1 MINDWITVTEAT
13 YYTGKSGITI
23 RRWCSEHK
31 NNTNA
36 FKKDK
41 GKSYININFIK
52 ENYPFINDEQKIK
65 GEETKHKKEAMQI
78 AYNSETIKAQIE
90 QIKTKD
96 KQIEQLI
103 YKKSYLPLY
112 ITIGFIIL
120 FIFLGFI
127 SYYLFK
133 EYKLELINNQKSKIV
148 DISAN
153 HQKEVRNLSSNYQ
166 KEVTN
171 LTSSHQKE
179 VEILKDQLIDT
190 KKTYSV
196 LIKEIKD
203 TNNKLTVNQSN
214 TIDKKENEIERLQ
227 KELNKINSQ
236 TNTDSQE

>member
-41 GKSYININFIK
+41 GKSYIHIDFIK
-52 ENYPFINDEQKIK
+52 KDYPFINDEQKIK

-90 QIKTKD
+90 QIKAKD

-103 YKKSYLPLY
+103 HKKSYLPLY
-112 ITIGFIIL
+112 VTIGFIIL

-133 EYKLELINNQKSKIV
+133 SYKTELLNNQKSKII

-153 HQKEVRNLSSNYQ
+153 HQKESSI
-166 KEVTN
+166 

-179 VEILKDQLIDT
+179 VKILKDQLIDT
-190 KKTYSV
+190 RKTYSV

-203 TNNKLTVNQSN
+203 TNNKLTDSQSK
-214 TIDKKENEIERLQ
+214 TIERLQ
-227 KELNKINSQ
+227 KELDKINLKDS
-236 TNTDSQE
+236 TDTDKT